1 MNATMSAEELA
12 AHVELKF
19 SGAYIASA
27 VMVKWDT
34 ETETAEFLV
43 TYRRGYVA
51 YPDLTHTVYAQAW
64 QADGNPAW
72 QGAATSSYPF
82 TTRQDARYYVEV
94 L

>member
-1 MNATMSAEELA
+1 MTSTMTAAELT

-19 SGAYIASA
+19 SGPYIASA
-27 VMVKWDT
+27 VLVKWDT

-43 TYRRGYVA
+43 TYRRGFTV
-51 YPDLTHTVYAQAW
+51 YPDLTQTIYAQGW
-64 QADGNPAW
+64 QADGNPVW